1 MLARCL
7 RSRYIGLA
15 LGIAVMLGCFPNGV
29 QAKMVGSM
37 ASDAQQLTGRQARE
51 AQVARLL
58 SEEKVAQALG
68 KLNLTPEQVKEHL
81 TQLSD
86 DQLEQLAQNLQT
98 IQSGKSA
105 GIVLMLLAIVLLGV
119 LIYMQIEAV

>member
-1 MLARCL
+1 MVTRCL

-15 LGIAVMLGCFPNGV
+15 LGIAVMLGCFPAGV

-51 AQVARLL
+51 AQVTRLL
-58 SEEKVAQALG
+58 AQEKVAQALG
-68 KLNLTPEQVKEHL
+68 KLDVTPEQVKERL
-81 TQLSD
+81 GDLSD
-86 DQLEQLAQNLQT
+86 DQLEQLAQNLET

-105 GIVLMLLAIVLLGV
+105 GIALMLLAIVLLGV
-119 LIYMQIEAV
+119 LIYMQIESV